1 MTARLTAWYGAAK
14 RDLPWRKT
22 RDPYRILVSEVML
35 QQTRS
40 GTVIPYYEKFIE
52 RYPTAQELARA
63 GDTELLRMW
72 SGLGYYRRARNLR
85 EAARRIA
92 EDGEFPSG
100 YEQILELPG
109 VGGYTAAAVGSIAF
123 GICRPVIDGNVLR
136 VIARL
141 TADSSDIGA
150 PATRA
155 AFETVAAGLLDRRDP
170 GGFNQAIMEL
180 GATVC
185 RPRNPLCPE
194 CPVSQDCLARQ
205 RGIQAQL
212 PVKRRPAAQIP
223 VELRLL
229 VIERAGKLLLWK
241 REEDAGRLAGFWE
254 LPTSAQLP
262 KVKESRVVGS
272 FRHSITNHRY
282 TITVVEAGLDRPP
295 RPFQW
300 LERTRLDFEPLST
313 TARKALATFGQRPG
327 KDL

>member
-1 MTARLTAWYGAAK
+1 
-14 RDLPWRKT
+14 
-22 RDPYRILVSEVML
+22 ML
-35 QQTRS
+35 QQTRA

-52 RYPTAQELARA
+52 RYPTAQELAKA

-72 SGLGYYRRARNLR
+72 SGLGYYQRARNLR
-85 EAARRIA
+85 AAARRIA
-92 EDGEFPSG
+92 EGGEFPAE
-100 YEQILELPG
+100 YEGILELPG
-109 VGGYTAAAVGSIAF
+109 VGEYTAAAVGSIAF
-123 GICRPVIDGNVLR
+123 GIRRPVLDGNVLR

-155 AFETVAAGLLDRRDP
+155 AFAIVAEGLLDRRDS
-170 GGFNQAIMEL
+170 GGFNQAMMEL

-185 RPRNPLCPE
+185 LPRNPLCQD
-194 CPVSQDCLARQ
+194 CPVSGDCLARQ

-212 PVKRRPAAQIP
+212 PVKRRRVPQIREE
-223 VELRLL
+223 VRLL

-241 REEDAGRLAGFWE
+241 RKGDARRLAGFWE

-262 KVKESRVVGS
+262 KVRESRVVGS
-272 FRHSITNHRY
+272 FQHSITNHQY
-282 TITVVEAGLDRPP
+282 TITVVEAGLDRAP

-300 LERTRLDFEPLST
+300 LARARLEFEPLST
-313 TARKALATFGQRPG
+313 TARKALATLGQGLG